1 MNAYAVIET
10 GGEQLRVEP
19 GRFYDV
25 RHFASLNPENLG
37 PNSKI
42 LIYRVLM
49 ICDES
54 TINIGHP
61 WLKGAMIKGRI
72 LHSRL
77 DNKITV
83 YGMRSKKKTR
93 RKLGHRQKLIRFVV
107 DSICSDVKDLYK
119 QKD

>member
-1 MNAYAVIET
+1 MNAYAVIEI
-10 GGEQLRVEP
+10 GGKQLQVEP

-25 RHFASLNPENLG
+25 RHLNPEKLG

-49 ICDES
+49 ICNES

-61 WLKGAMIKGRI
+61 WLKGAIIRGRI
-72 LHSRL
+72 LHSRP

-83 YGMRSKKKTR
+83 CRMRSRGRTQC
-93 RKLGHRQKLIRFVV
+93 KLGHRQRLIRFVV
-107 DSICSDVKDLYK
+107 DSICSDVGDLYK
-119 QKD
+119 RRN